1 MKFPSV
7 AARALLASLVVAGA
21 AHADEASVKK
31 AFLAKFPK
39 AQVESV
45 TRLKDLDLYQ
55 IVVPRGDEPMV
66 IYTDDAFRFMMQG
79 SVIETKGMQDL
90 TEIAMRK
97 LTAIDFSTLPLDQAI
112 RKVKGKGE
120 RKLAVFSDP
129 DCPFCKRI
137 EQTIEKLDNVT
148 VYVFLYPIEQLHPN
162 AVKRAKEIWC
172 APDRVKAWDDYMLRN
187 TAPSAAKTDCDNPV
201 AKLMELGRSKG
212 INATPTLVFADGS
225 RVPGA
230 LGLDQLEQ
238 NLASVAGS
246 K

>member
-1 MKFPSV
+1 MKLVSAV
-7 AARALLASLVVAGA
+7 ARALVASLIVAGA

-39 AQVESV
+39 AQVDSV
-45 TRLKDLDLYQ
+45 TKLKDLDLYQ
-55 IVVPRGDEPMV
+55 IVVPRGDEPMIV
-66 IYTDDAFRFMMQG
+66 YTDEAFRYMFQG
-79 SVIETKGMQDL
+79 SLIETKGMQDL
-90 TEIAMRK
+90 TEVAMRK

-112 RKVKGKGE
+112 KKVKGKGE

-129 DCPFCKRI
+129 DCPFCKRV

-148 VYVFLYPIEQLHPN
+148 VYIFLYPIEQLHPN

-172 APDRVKAWDDYMLRN
+172 SSDRLKAWNDYMLRN
-187 TAPSAAKTDCDNPV
+187 ASPASAKTDCDNPV
-201 AKLMELGRSKG
+201 ASLMELGKSKG

-238 NLASVAGS
+238 NLASVAS
-246 K
+246 NK